1 MIELRGKI
9 ENGEIVTDEPIDERF
24 EGQYV
29 EIMIHDDEV
38 EDEVSEEP
46 GGSRTKSNDWFF
58 VTNQAASAVFPEGQ
72 IATSL

>member
-9 ENGEIVTDEPIDERF
+9 ENGEIVTFEPIDERF

-29 EIMIHDDEV
+29 EITIHDDEV

-46 GGSRTKSNDWFF
+46 RGSRTTSND
-58 VTNQAASAVFPEGQ
+58 
-72 IATSL
+72 